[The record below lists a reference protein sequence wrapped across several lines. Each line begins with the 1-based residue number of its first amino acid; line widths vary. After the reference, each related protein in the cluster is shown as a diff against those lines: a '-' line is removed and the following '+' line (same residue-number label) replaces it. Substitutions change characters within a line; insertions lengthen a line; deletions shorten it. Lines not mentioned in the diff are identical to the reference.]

1 MTREAVKR
9 ILQSRFLEK
18 VEEKRANGFD
28 VRPVEKDIDSFLKSV
43 DGILYGFDVLD
54 ECKKCR

>member
-43 DGILYGFDVLD
+43 DGILY
-54 ECKKCR
+54 